1 MRQINYIFVF
11 CIITVLRKQ
20 YEFIGTKVLK
30 LIPKHLHTLPLQ
42 RFKKDFTT
50 WFLFKFN
57 TDLLL

>member
-1 MRQINYIFVF
+1 MRQINYIFVL
-11 CIITVLRKQ
+11 CIITVLSKQ

-30 LIPKHLHTLPLQ
+30 LIPKHLHTLP